1 MFARS
6 TLIAAAVALGAG
18 SAAMAEPTKAPRP
31 ESAEQRAPDAPVLM
45 ASADVDHAAAAAAVV
60 AASATDGAAAPAK
73 RPRRGRVTTC
83 RCADT
88 PNQ

>member
-6 TLIAAAVALGAG
+6 ILIAAAVTLGAG
-18 SAAMAEPTKAPRP
+18 SAAAAEPAKAPRP
-31 ESAEQRAPDAPVLM
+31 ESAEQQRDAAPVLM
-45 ASADVDHAAAAAAVV
+45 ASANVEHSGAAVV
-60 AASATDGAAAPAK
+60 SAAATDGAAPAK
-73 RPRRGRVTTC
+73 RPRKARVTTC

>member
-18 SAAMAEPTKAPRP
+18 SAAMAEPAKAPRP

-45 ASADVDHAAAAAAVV
+45 ASADVDHAAAAAVV

>member
-6 TLIAAAVALGAG
+6 ILIAAGVALSAG
-18 SAAMAEPTKAPRP
+18 SVAYAEPAKAPRP
-31 ESAEQRAPDAPVLM
+31 QSAEQQAPAAPVLM
-45 ASADVDHAAAAAAVV
+45 ASANVDSAAAAAAVASV
-60 AASATDGAAAPAK
+60 AATDETGAPTK